1 MNELSN
7 LQPPAGS
14 VKKKRRVGRGE
25 GSGLGKQS
33 GTGHKG
39 QRSRSGNDIRS
50 TFEGGQMPL
59 SRRLPKRGFKNI
71 FAGVVA
77 IINVEQLNRFD
88 DGTVVDRALL
98 QQTGLLKGRPDT
110 VKCLGR
116 GELSRQLT
124 VRLDAFSKSASDK
137 IVAKAGTAEVISGR

>member
-1 MNELSN
+1 MKELSN
-7 LQPPAGS
+7 LKPPAGS

-33 GTGHKG
+33 GTGHGG
-39 QRSRSGNDIRS
+39 QRSRSGNDIRV

-71 FAGVVA
+71 FARDVA
-77 IINVEQLNRFD
+77 IVNVEQLNRFE

-98 QQTGLLKGRPDT
+98 QQAGLLKGKPDL
-110 VKCLGR
+110 VKCLGQ
-116 GELSRQLT
+116 GELTRQLT
-124 VRLDAFSKSASDK
+124 VRLDRFSKSATEK
-137 IVAKAGTAEVISGR
+137 IAAKSGTAEVISGQ